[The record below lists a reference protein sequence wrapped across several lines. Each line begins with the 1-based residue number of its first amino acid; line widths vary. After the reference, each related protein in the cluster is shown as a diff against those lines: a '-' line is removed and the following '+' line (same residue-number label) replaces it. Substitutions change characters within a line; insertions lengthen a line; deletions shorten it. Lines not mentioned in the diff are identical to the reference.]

1 MPVRHVR
8 PETGAQAVHRALT
21 VSIALVV
28 ALCACALTA
37 PGATARLEVRV
48 LAKVPPP
55 GYPAS
60 TVVAPDGTIYT
71 GTFKSFT
78 AASPSGPSN
87 VFAYSSTGQLLR
99 TYTVQGQAQGVADAV
114 QVATMDRSGT
124 LYLLDQDPARIIKL
138 DPQTG
143 AQTTWA
149 TFSTL
154 PACPSP
160 GAAHGC
166 SDGTGGNAP
175 EPDFAAWG
183 PDGSLYVTDYNQ
195 AVIWRVPPSGGAA
208 SVWLTDPRFNGF
220 VVGPAGIELMPD
232 QHALMVSTG
241 GGGIDPATG
250 KLYTV
255 AIEPNGQPGPMVG
268 LWESA
273 PAEAPDGF
281 ALARSGD
288 VYLSLVG
295 PSGNAVVELSPH
307 GAQVAR
313 VPQNAADNELLSTPF
328 DAPGSVSFDGN
339 ELIVTNEASIS
350 NDTADWAL
358 LEIDAGEPGLAP
370 SLPPTAPTST
380 PVKTSYRLTVSPA
393 RARAGRRTRF
403 RFTAVGITGAI
414 RRPVGGAR
422 VTFDRRSRRT
432 GAHGRVTLRLVLRRG
447 RHRARLRVAG
457 RVVATVLVRV
467 H

>member
-1 MPVRHVR
+1 M
-8 PETGAQAVHRALT
+8 TA
-21 VSIALVV
+21 SALVV
-28 ALCACALTA
+28 AVCALTA
-37 PGATARLEVRV
+37 ATASARLAVRV
-48 LAKVPPP
+48 LAKVPAP

-60 TVVAPDGTIYT
+60 SVVAPDGTIYT
-71 GTFKSFT
+71 ATFKSFS
-78 AASPSGPSN
+78 AASSSGPSK
-87 VFAYSSTGQLLR
+87 VFAYSSSGQLLR
-99 TYTVQGQAQGVADAV
+99 TYTVQGQAQGTADAV
-114 QVATMDRSGT
+114 QVATIDRSGT

-195 AVIWRVPPSGGAA
+195 DVIWRVPAGGGAT
-208 SVWLTDPRFNGF
+208 SVWLTDPRFNG
-220 VVGPAGIELMPD
+220 VIVGPAGIELMPD
-232 QHALMVSTG
+232 GHTLMVSTG
-241 GGGIDPATG
+241 GGGLDPATG

-255 AIEPNGQPGPMVG
+255 AIQPNGQPGPLVQR
-268 LWESA
+268 WESA

-288 VYLSLVG
+288 IYLSLVG
-295 PSGNAVVELSPH
+295 PSGNAVVELSP
-307 GAQVAR
+307 GGQPIAR
-313 VPQNAADNELLSTPF
+313 VPQDAAANELLSTPF
-328 DAPGSVSFDGN
+328 DGPGSVSFDGD

-350 NDTADWAL
+350 NDSADWAL

-370 SLPPTAPTST
+370 SLPPAAPTST
-380 PVKTSYRLTVSPA
+380 PGQTGYRLSVSPA
-393 RARAGRRTRF
+393 RARAGRRTRV
-403 RFTAVGITGAI
+403 RFTAVRFMGGM
-414 RRPVGGAR
+414 RRAVRGGR

-432 GAHGRVTLRLVLRRG
+432 GVRGHVALRLVLRRG
-447 RHRARLRVAG
+447 HYRARLRVGG
-457 RVVATVLVRV
+457 RVVATVVVRCR
-467 H
+467 